1 MANSSDTFINPPPA
15 IRFLFFS
22 QTAPTRTAHTPN
34 YNNKHMQKPAWR
46 SDEQVMGIYREWIVK
61 HGKTQN
67 GLAENEKRF
76 EVFRDNLRFIDEHNS
91 DNRSMYLGA
100 KTDAMR
106 RFVKSKS
113 VRQRY
118 AVRTGE
124 GLPESIDWRE
134 RGAVAPIK
142 DQGSCGRCWAFSTVA
157 AVEGINQIA
166 SGGAVIQL
174 SEQQLVDCDRTYNA
188 GCDGGL
194 MDYAFD
200 SSSATAASMPKIT
213 TLTKAS
219 MATAIPLGSKN
230 AKVATIDGYEDVP
243 PYDEK
248 ALKKA
253 VAHQPLSV
261 AIEATGRAFQLYVT

>member
-1 MANSSDTFINPPPA
+1 
-15 IRFLFFS
+15 
-22 QTAPTRTAHTPN
+22 
-34 YNNKHMQKPAWR
+34 MQKPAWR

-91 DNRSMYLGA
+91 DNRSYKVGLNRFADLTNEEYRSMYLGA

-142 DQGSCGRCWAFSTVA
+142 DQGSCGKLRFCH
-157 AVEGINQIA
+157 
-166 SGGAVIQL
+166 
-174 SEQQLVDCDRTYNA
+174 
-188 GCDGGL
+188 
-194 MDYAFD
+194 
-200 SSSATAASMPKIT
+200 
-213 TLTKAS
+213 
-219 MATAIPLGSKN
+219 
-230 AKVATIDGYEDVP
+230 
-243 PYDEK
+243 
-248 ALKKA
+248 
-253 VAHQPLSV
+253 AH
-261 AIEATGRAFQLYVT
+261 

>member
-1 MANSSDTFINPPPA
+1 
-15 IRFLFFS
+15 
-22 QTAPTRTAHTPN
+22 
-34 YNNKHMQKPAWR
+34 MQKPAWR

-91 DNRSMYLGA
+91 DNRSYKVGLNRFADLTNEEYRSMYLGA

-142 DQGSCGRCWAFSTVA
+142 DQASCGSCWAFSTVA

-243 PYDEK
+243 PYDDK